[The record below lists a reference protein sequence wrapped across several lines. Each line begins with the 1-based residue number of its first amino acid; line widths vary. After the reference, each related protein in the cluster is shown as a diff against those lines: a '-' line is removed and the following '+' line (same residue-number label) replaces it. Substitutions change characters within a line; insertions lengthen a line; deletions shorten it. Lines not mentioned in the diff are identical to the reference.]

1 MRLEYFSLV
10 VPAVAGNGAAQL
22 VRDLKDKY
30 VQIGGGAFTGS
41 LTVEVS
47 LNGGT
52 DFAVSGAAFTAQG
65 IHSIPEP
72 ATHIRVVTGSLS
84 AGAPTATVAG
94 YLRDE

>member
-1 MRLEYFSLV
+1 MRLEYFPLV
-10 VPAVAGNGAAQL
+10 VPGTPGNGTAQL

-30 VQIGGGAFTGS
+30 VQIGGGSFTGS

-47 LNGGT
+47 LNGGV
-52 DFAVSGAAFTAQG
+52 DFATSGAAFTAPG
-65 IHSIPEP
+65 IHSVPEP
-72 ATHIRVVTGSLS
+72 ATHVRVVTGSLS